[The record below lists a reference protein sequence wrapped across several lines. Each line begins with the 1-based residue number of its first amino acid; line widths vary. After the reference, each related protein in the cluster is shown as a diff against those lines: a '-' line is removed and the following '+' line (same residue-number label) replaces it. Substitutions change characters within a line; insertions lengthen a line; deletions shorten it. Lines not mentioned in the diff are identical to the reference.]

1 MILLLGTCYFCDI
14 NTRKVKTEYMNPL
27 KKLMGETVIYGFTT
41 IIGRFINWLLVPLYT
56 RVLLPDEYGV
66 IVHLMAYTSIL
77 MVLLTYG
84 TETGFFRFA
93 TKEGRNKVFSTLLT
107 SLTFTSLVFVIF
119 CFSFLPQISNLLE
132 VPDYPIYIALL
143 AVTVAIDVLT
153 SLPFA
158 LLRLDS
164 RPIRFGIIK
173 LVNIGINVGSN
184 LFFLLLCPFL
194 EKKGIHVLFYNPEGG
209 VIYVFIS
216 YLIASVITL
225 IMLLPYI
232 LKFKFVFSFSLLKD
246 ILKYS
251 YPILIVSLA
260 GIINLQGDKILM
272 PLLLEDKETSMAM
285 TGIYGASYKLALVMY
300 IFTQG
305 FRFAFEP
312 FFFNYSRNSDSK
324 KIYEDVLLYFT
335 GFGLMIFLGVMF
347 NLDILKYF
355 VKSNFFEGLP
365 IVPWVLMANLFQG
378 MYYSLSLWYKLTD
391 KTIYGAYMAIIGC
404 VITVVGNVVFL
415 PRIGFMASA
424 YSVFTCFLVM
434 TILSFILGRHFYKIN
449 YDIPKIIFYFV
460 ICLVF
465 YFVGRMITF
474 DSNLVTCLARLP
486 LFVLFVYI
494 FVRREMSFLL
504 TKDFMYKLIHKK

>member
-1 MILLLGTCYFCDI
+1 
-14 NTRKVKTEYMNPL
+14 MNPL

-93 TKEGRNKVFSTLLT
+93 TKEGRNRVFSTLLT

-194 EKKGIHVLFYNPEGG
+194 EKKGIHVPFYNPEGG

-347 NLDILKYF
+347 NLDVLKYF

-434 TILSFILGRHFYKIN
+434 TILSFILGRRFYKIN

>member
-1 MILLLGTCYFCDI
+1 
-14 NTRKVKTEYMNPL
+14 MNPL

-56 RVLLPDEYGV
+56 RVFVADEYGV
-66 IVHLMAYTSIL
+66 VVNLMAYTSIL

-93 TKEGRNKVFSTLLT
+93 TKDGKDRVFSTLLT
-107 SLTFTSLVFVIF
+107 SLSFTSVLFLVL
-119 CFSFLPQISNLLE
+119 CFSFLPQLSVILKVE
-132 VPDYPIYIALL
+132 EYPIYISLL
-143 AVTVAIDVLT
+143 AVTLAIDVIT
-153 SLPFA
+153 TLPFA

-164 RPIRFGIIK
+164 RPVRFGIIK

-184 LFFLLLCPFL
+184 LFFLLLCPYL
-194 EKKGIHVLFYNPEGG
+194 EKKGIHVPFYNPEGG

-216 YLIASVITL
+216 YLLASVVTL
-225 IMLLPYI
+225 LMLLPYI

-272 PLLLEDKETSMAM
+272 PKLLEDEATSMAM
-285 TGIYGASYKLALVMY
+285 TGIYGANYKLALIMY

-324 KIYEDVLLYFT
+324 KVYEDVLLYFT
-335 GFGLMIFLGVMF
+335 GFGLMIFLVVMF
-347 NLDILKYF
+347 NLDLLKYF
-355 VKSNFFEGLP
+355 VKSTYFEGLA

-391 KTIYGAYMAIIGC
+391 KTIYGAYMAIAGC
-404 VITVVGNVVFL
+404 VITIAGNVIFL
-415 PRIGFMASA
+415 PKIGFMASA

-449 YDIPKIIFYFV
+449 YDIPKILFYFV
-460 ICLVF
+460 ICLAF
-465 YFVGRMITF
+465 YFAGRMIKF
-474 DSNLVTCLARLP
+474 DGDLVTCLVRLP
-486 LFVLFVYI
+486 LFILFVYI
-494 FVRREMSFLL
+494 FVKREMSFLL